1 MNTMSERRSLSGSQD
16 DVRSGLG
23 KRKVFIFFIV
33 ASVAWHLCWCIGNI
47 GACHD
52 INYQHYSRPRWVRFP
67 GRELDFFCCFFP
79 VRVPLAAFSAETRRL
94 SRTSCSVPA
103 IESFNHR
110 SQVKPLRP
118 VGIHRSW
125 STASFDNCAESAL
138 PEVGI
143 HGQTRHQCHRRPWSR
158 RPWPRSN
165 GKLNYRS
172 RNVPTRR
179 HEIVSNVDRLRRFG
193 TAAQLG
199 LHHRRG

>member
-1 MNTMSERRSLSGSQD
+1 MGNHFTLSGGQNHTLYCLICMPSYSIFAGVLVTLALVMISTINTTRARAGFDSQAE
-16 DVRSGLG
+16 SLIL
-23 KRKVFIFFIV
+23 FAAFSP
-33 ASVAWHLCWCIGNI
+33 A
-47 GACHD
+47 
-52 INYQHYSRPRWVRFP
+52 
-67 GRELDFFCCFFP
+67 
-79 VRVPLAAFSAETRRL
+79 RVPLAAFSAETRRL
-94 SRTSCSVPA
+94 SITSCSVAA

-125 STASFDNCAESAL
+125 STASFYNCAESAL